1 MTVMNYLYALWP
13 QVVHLHPSLF
23 NLLFFFSTNFVL
35 AGCSEA
41 GWFWVTLINRKWHLG
56 KLAEAVLGLE
66 IRNWNKKSNI
76 KMILDTKSCSVCH
89 TRTVCRKEI
98 TNHCISYKEYL
109 KIWHVDISPCHF
121 YNSVHARLSMLTL
134 AYTVCFIATEFA
146 SANHLIPIVLCH
158 SANDLIACKSRAEK
172 CETAWPIASASW
184 NIQLSA
190 QTLKWF
196 YQLIHLNLLDICC

>member
-1 MTVMNYLYALWP
+1 MFNQRFGRGFFLPAGKVLMLKWQWWITFMRCDLRWYICTHPYLIF
-13 QVVHLHPSLF
+13 SS
-23 NLLFFFSTNFVL
+23 FFSTNFVL

-56 KLAEAVLGLE
+56 KLAEAVLRLE

-146 SANHLIPIVLCH
+146 SANSVAI
-158 SANDLIACKSRAEK
+158 KSFG
-172 CETAWPIASASW
+172 
-184 NIQLSA
+184 
-190 QTLKWF
+190 KWF
-196 YQLIHLNLLDICC
+196 NST